1 MISNRTTPYSTL
13 QLDIQGPIASIVLN
27 RPEKGNSLD
36 EFLIRELTDAYSELN
51 TIDSVRI
58 IILSGEGRHFC
69 TGADLTWVQAGKG
82 KDLRAESLALAN
94 LFHTIASSPKA
105 TIATVQ
111 GSVYGGGIGLFAAND
126 FVVASRE
133 AIFAFRDVRLGLVP
147 GTIAP
152 YVVRRTGAG
161 KALQLMLTGRRF
173 PALEAWQTGLVD
185 EVARNITP
193 REKTNQLTEKI
204 LFGGPEAQLAIKEMI
219 TTLRPPIDE
228 ATRDYSV
235 GILTR
240 ARGSAEASEGIKA
253 FFEKR
258 RPDWTK
264 FSIRQKQSDL

>member
-1 MISNRTTPYSTL
+1 MTRDNTTTYSTL
-13 QLDIQGPIASIVLN
+13 QLEIQGPVASIILS

-36 EFLIRELTDAYSELN
+36 ELLIYELTQAYIDLN
-51 TIDSVRI
+51 ANQSVRI
-58 IILSGEGRHFC
+58 IKLSGEGRHFC
-69 TGADLTWVQAGKG
+69 TGADLIWVQAGKG
-82 KDLRAESLALAN
+82 KDLKTESLALAN
-94 LFHTIASSPKA
+94 LFHSIAVSPKA

-173 PALEAWQTGLVD
+173 PVLEAWQIGLVD

-193 REKTNQLTEKI
+193 QEKTNQLTEKI

-219 TTLRPPIDE
+219 NNLRPPIDD
-228 ATRDYSV
+228 ATRDYSA
-235 GILTR
+235 GILSR
-240 ARGSAEASEGIKA
+240 ARGSAEASEGIRA

-264 FSIRQKQSDL
+264 FANHQK